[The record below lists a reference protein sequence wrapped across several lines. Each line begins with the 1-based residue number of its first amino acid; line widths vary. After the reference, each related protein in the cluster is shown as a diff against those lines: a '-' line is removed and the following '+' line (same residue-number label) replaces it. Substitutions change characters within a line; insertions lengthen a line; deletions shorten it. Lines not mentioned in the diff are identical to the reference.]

1 MLDKKRLTLN
11 ILFQIGRPEIFLY
24 FCIRFFFW
32 YSDYS
37 AESDKFGAFKKKEL
51 EKNKLVRKQ
60 N

>member
-51 EKNKLVRKQ
+51 EKN
-60 N
+60 

>member
-11 ILFQIGRPEIFLY
+11 ILFQNGRQEIFLY

-37 AESDKFGAFKKKEL
+37 AESDKFGASKKRSQK
-51 EKNKLVRKQ
+51 KIN
-60 N
+60 